1 MPLAPPVI
9 KIVLLLSFIIKYP
22 PNYVT
27 IYKSHST
34 STRRLRRFMDTGRV
48 GDSVHARRLDTL
60 GSKGL
65 HRIVAPGAL
74 QSKTP
79 GFRALRTL
87 LIGRVRI
94 SPLVEFTRPPPDGYP
109 RRSAT

>member
-34 STRRLRRFMDTGRV
+34 STRRLRRLMGAGRV
-48 GDSVHARRLDTL
+48 GDYVHARCLDPL

-65 HRIVAPGAL
+65 HPIAAPGAL
-74 QSKTP
+74 QSMTP
-79 GFRALRTL
+79 CFPPAATVNFALAPRDSLRTPL
-87 LIGRVRI
+87 
-94 SPLVEFTRPPPDGYP
+94 SPITPP
-109 RRSAT
+109 SLH

>member
-34 STRRLRRFMDTGRV
+34 STRRLRRLMGAWRV
-48 GDSVHARRLDTL
+48 GDSVHARCLDTL

-79 GFRALRTL
+79 GLRPDRIVHLDLAHRAFLPTP
-87 LIGRVRI
+87 V
-94 SPLVEFTRPPPDGYP
+94 
-109 RRSAT
+109 SAITAVAP